1 MTTTNNRNFN
11 KEVDTKGCQMI
22 VSLRDAKS
30 WWTESP
36 EAKVFTLEKDMSV
49 SFEPVS
55 ATRKQND
62 INSIQVDD
70 ISSIAKLEL
79 ESIDDKHAVL
89 RCRTAAI
96 KKNDDNNYDIVYNRV
111 KNNERG
117 KLELKH
123 PYNPMND
130 RYLDVDFDNQVL
142 TITKRFKKK
151 DDLVVQ
157 TIDLKTDQYRKYYG
171 SKGVSQ
177 EDFAWIVND
186 LVLKHMNAM
195 LFIADDFFEPIVEA
209 CKKYKKFNFILEM
222 CEDDIIT
229 HEQSPYT
236 LMMRGFLFDEPL
248 AKKVLDGQDINNNGK
263 SNGKRYSYTYCI
275 SKKDQ
280 MQQIASIMFFMTN
293 PGIESIFKSI
303 YKPTLVGNLRQGK
316 VFLSSKL
323 AEANDTSKTGLKAMN
338 ETCARL
344 TDPSS
349 LMSQGTIQL
358 ESEVGQSMIKY
369 VSNNSETINDA
380 LKAFNGYNNYISFLD
395 YYFADYW
402 YYQFLIK
409 SSEKYGITSTR
420 YVRFYGRSEEQIFVT
435 KMDDMCRSFF
445 DDLRSLICV
454 IEEPGA
460 PTYANNIEHFFDFFI
475 NGCRKQGFTSV
486 TSMCSLMK
494 DYISMQQSMGARVEK
509 YPSDIYMAHNIANVN
524 TAIYSTKEEFNSKSF
539 IEAVASYSNLSY
551 SNKEFTI
558 ITPEYFT
565 DLFVEGASL
574 NHCVANYISKVNSKE
589 CKILFLR
596 KKNDVTTPYYT
607 ICIEDRNKIT
617 QIKGLNQKDP
627 DKSELTD
634 FIYEWADKK
643 HLVPRY
649 L

>member
-1 MTTTNNRNFN
+1 MTTNNKREFN
-11 KEVDTKGCQMI
+11 KEVDTKGCKMI
-22 VSLRDAKS
+22 VSLRDSKN
-30 WWTESP
+30 WWTENP
-36 EAKVFTLEKDMSV
+36 ESKVFTLEKDMSV
-49 SFEPVS
+49 SFEPVF
-55 ATRKQND
+55 ATRKSND
-62 INSIQVDD
+62 ISSIQVDD

-96 KKNDDNNYDIVYNRV
+96 KKIDDNNYDIVYNRV

-157 TIDLKTDQYRKYYG
+157 TFDLKTDQYRKYYG
-171 SKGVSQ
+171 SKGISQ
-177 EDFAWIVND
+177 EDFSWIVND

-195 LFIADDFFEPIVEA
+195 LFIADDFFDPIIEA
-209 CKKYKKFNFILEM
+209 CKKYKKFNYILEM
-222 CEDDIIT
+222 GEDDTIT

-248 AKKVLDGQDINNNGK
+248 AKKVLDGQDINDNGK
-263 SNGKRYSYTYCI
+263 SKKRYSYTYCL

-280 MQQIASIMFFMTN
+280 MQQIASILFFMTN

-303 YKPTLVGNLRQGK
+303 YKPTLIENLRQGK

-369 VSNNSETINDA
+369 VANNSETINDA
-380 LKAFNGYNNYISFLD
+380 LKAFNGYNNYITFLD

-420 YVRFYGRSEEQIFVT
+420 YVRYYSWTEEQIFVT

-445 DDLRSLICV
+445 DDLRSLIRL
-454 IEEPGA
+454 IEEQGA
-460 PTYANNIEHFFDFFI
+460 PTYVNNIENFFDFFI

-486 TSMCSLMK
+486 TAMCSLMK
-494 DYISMQQSMGARVEK
+494 DYIVMQRKMGARVEK
-509 YPSDIYMAHNIANVN
+509 YPSDIYMVHNIANVN

-539 IEAVASYSNLSY
+539 IEAVSSYSNLSY

-558 ITPEYFT
+558 MTPEYFT

-574 NHCVANYISKVNSKE
+574 NHCVANYISKVNNKE

-596 KKNDVTTPYYT
+596 KKDDITTPYYT
-607 ICIEDRNKIT
+607 ICIEGKNKIT
-617 QIKGLNQKDP
+617 QVKGLNQKDP
-627 DKSELTD
+627 DKNELTD
-634 FIYEWADKK
+634 FIYEWAGKK
-643 HLVPRY
+643 NLVPRY

>member
-1 MTTTNNRNFN
+1 MTTNNKNFN

-22 VSLRDAKS
+22 ASLRDAKN
-30 WWTESP
+30 WWTENP
-36 EAKVFTLEKDMSV
+36 EAKVFTLEKNMSV

-55 ATRKQND
+55 ATRKSND
-62 INSIQVDD
+62 ISSIQVDD

-96 KKNDDNNYDIVYNRV
+96 KKIDDNNYDIVYNRI

-130 RYLDVDFDNQVL
+130 RYLDIDFDNQVL

-157 TIDLKTDQYRKYYG
+157 TLDLKKDTYRGYG
-171 SKGVSQ
+171 SKGISQ
-177 EDFAWIVND
+177 EDFAWIIND
-186 LVLKHMNAM
+186 LILKHMNAM
-195 LFIADDFFEPIVEA
+195 LFIADDFFEPIIEA

-236 LMMRGFLFDEPL
+236 LMMRGFLFDETL

-275 SKKDQ
+275 NKKDQ
-280 MQQIASIMFFMTN
+280 MQQIASILFFMTN

-303 YKPTLVGNLRQGK
+303 YKPTLIENLRQGK

-338 ETCARL
+338 ETCTRL

-369 VSNNSETINDA
+369 VSNNSETINNA

-409 SSEKYGITSTR
+409 SSEKYGIASTR
-420 YVRFYGRSEEQIFVT
+420 YVRFYGWSEEQIFVT

-445 DDLRSLICV
+445 DDLRSLIQLM
-454 IEEPGA
+454 EEPGA
-460 PTYANNIEHFFDFFI
+460 PTYVNNIENFFDFFI

-539 IEAVASYSNLSY
+539 IEAVSSYANLSY

-558 ITPEYFT
+558 MTPEYFT

-574 NHCVANYISKVNSKE
+574 NHCVANYISKVNNKE

-596 KKNDVTTPYYT
+596 KKDDVTTPYYT
-607 ICIEDRNKIT
+607 ICIEGKNKIT
-617 QIKGLNQKDP
+617 QVKGLNQKDP
-627 DKSELTD
+627 DKAELTD
-634 FIYEWADKK
+634 FIYEWAGKK
-643 HLVPRY
+643 NLVPRY

>member
-1 MTTTNNRNFN
+1 MTKNSKREFN
-11 KEVDTKGCQMI
+11 KEVDTKGCKMI
-22 VSLRDAKS
+22 VSLHDRKAWGSGK
-30 WWTESP
+30 TEN
-36 EAKVFTLEKDMSV
+36 KVFTLEKDMSV

-55 ATRKQND
+55 ATRKSND
-62 INSIQVDD
+62 ISSIQVDD

-96 KKNDDNNYDIVYNRV
+96 KKVDYNNIDIVYNRV
-111 KNNERG
+111 NENEKG

-130 RYLDVDFDNQVL
+130 RYIDFDFENQVL

-151 DDLVVQ
+151 EDLIVQ
-157 TIDLKTDQYRKYYG
+157 TLDLKTDKYHAYYKDEG
-171 SKGVSQ
+171 ISQ
-177 EDFAWIVND
+177 EEFAWIVND

-195 LFIADDFFEPIVEA
+195 LFIPDDFFEPIIEA
-209 CKKYKKFNFILEM
+209 CKKYKKFNYILEM
-222 CEDDIIT
+222 GEDDVIT

-236 LMMRGFLFDEPL
+236 LMMRGFLFDETL
-248 AKKVLDGQDINNNGK
+248 AKKVLDGKDIN
-263 SNGKRYSYTYCI
+263 SNVKGYRQAYCLN
-275 SKKDQ
+275 KKDQ
-280 MQQIASIMFFMTN
+280 MQQIASIFFFMTN

-303 YKPTLVGNLRQGK
+303 YKPTLLENLRQGK

-323 AEANDTSKTGLKAMN
+323 AEANDTNKTGLKAMN

-349 LMSQGTIQL
+349 LMSQGTIQI
-358 ESEVGQSMIKY
+358 ESEVGQRFIKY
-369 VSNNSETINDA
+369 VANNSDTINNA
-380 LKAFNGYNNYISFLD
+380 LKAFNGYNNYITFLD

-409 SSEKYGITSTR
+409 SSDKYGVCATR
-420 YVRFYGRSEEQIFVT
+420 YINYYGWTEEQLFIN

-460 PTYANNIEHFFDFFI
+460 PTYANNIENFFDFFI

-486 TSMCSLMK
+486 TAMCSLMK
-494 DYISMQQSMGARVEK
+494 DYIAMQQKMGARVEK
-509 YPSDIYMAHNIANVN
+509 YPSDIYMAHNIANIN

-539 IEAVASYSNLSY
+539 IEAVSSYANLSY

-558 ITPEYFT
+558 MTPEYFT

-574 NHCVANYISKVNSKE
+574 NHCVANYISKVNNKE

-596 KKNDVTTPYYT
+596 KKDDVTTPYYT
-607 ICIEDRNKIT
+607 ICIEDKNKIT
-617 QIKGLNQKDP
+617 QVKGLNQKDP
-627 DKSELTD
+627 DKNELTD

-643 HLVPRY
+643 NLFPRY

>member
-1 MTTTNNRNFN
+1 MTTNNKREFN
-11 KEVDTKGCQMI
+11 KEVDTKGCKMD
-22 VSLRDAKS
+22 VSLRDAKN
-30 WWTESP
+30 WWTENP
-36 EAKVFTLEKDMSV
+36 EPKVFTLEKDMSV

-248 AKKVLDGQDINNNGK
+248 SKKVLDGQDINNNGK

-303 YKPTLVGNLRQGK
+303 YKPTLVENLRQGK

-420 YVRFYGRSEEQIFVT
+420 YVRFYGWSEEQIFVT

-445 DDLRSLICV
+445 DDLRSLIQLT
-454 IEEPGA
+454 EEQGA
-460 PTYANNIEHFFDFFI
+460 PKYVNNIEHFFDFFI

-486 TSMCSLMK
+486 ASMCSLMK
-494 DYISMQQSMGARVEK
+494 DYIQMQQSMGARVEK

-539 IEAVASYSNLSY
+539 IEAVSSYANLSY

-574 NHCVANYISKVNSKE
+574 NHCVANYISKVNNKE

-617 QIKGLNQKDP
+617 QVKGLNQKDP

-643 HLVPRY
+643 NLFPRY